1 MRCVCLALG
10 LAVLVPAA
18 ARAEP
23 IPVSVNAAANGFTQ
37 SGSAMTTAALN
48 LGTVV
53 MPSVNSVGMLL
64 IDGPLSASDYVVSFM
79 LEGLGSFDTLRLEL
93 LNPKD
98 RSDSFDPESQPDYV
112 PKGYST
118 SNDVDGLSFAQR
130 SGLERSAVFAGA
142 VHCLGGRAHP
152 SRRHPVLQRTV
163 GRDERADHVRDP
175 RSARERQ
182 GARRR
187 L

>member
-37 SGSAMTTAALN
+37 SGSAMTSAALN

-79 LEGLGSFDTLRLEL
+79 
-93 LNPKD
+93 
-98 RSDSFDPESQPDYV
+98 
-112 PKGYST
+112 
-118 SNDVDGLSFAQR
+118 
-130 SGLERSAVFAGA
+130 
-142 VHCLGGRAHP
+142 H
-152 SRRHPVLQRTV
+152 
-163 GRDERADHVRDP
+163 
-175 RSARERQ
+175 
-182 GARRR
+182 ARRPR
-187 L
+187 VLRHSANGAAESERPQR